1 MTQRKQGIKFCSQDL
16 SKEVVKELE
25 LNKDLGNKQCF
36 KPGDKTLEALEK
48 MIQGYQ
54 EMAEINLN
62 ISKCCF
68 GVESE
73 ADGICIRL
81 TECE

>member
-1 MTQRKQGIKFCSQDL
+1 MTQRKQSIKFCSHTPG
-16 SKEVVKELE
+16 K
-25 LNKDLGNKQCF
+25 NKRLAT
-36 KPGDKTLEALEK
+36 GDKTMEAIEK

-54 EMAEINLN
+54 EMAEINLT
-62 ISKCCF
+62 ISKRCF
-68 GVESE
+68 EVESE